1 MLGMIKSLWLIV
13 SEELWKVWC
22 LTAIFLLIA
31 PWHSSDFWTVSY
43 LNSAEFGPSPLL
55 RLNTGKNVKSRRCKV
70 MEFGPFYESHFHVI
84 LRERMD
90 HYGFWLFL
98 NVRRGVG
105 GLLSPLMGL
114 LGKIHVKQTQFKQA
128 SYKFIELVSAAN
140 HLGKAW
146 TGTPPTLHSVDL
158 CLPTRCPLSI
168 GLHKCCRSKCPIGDP
183 NTLHWSVDH
192 NCYLTDKNL

>member
-114 LGKIHVKQTQFKQA
+114 LGKIHVKQTQFNQA
-128 SYKFIELVSAAN
+128 SYKFIELVSAPN
-140 HLGKAW
+140 HLGKACN
-146 TGTPPTLHSVDL
+146 TPFSRFMSAH
-158 CLPTRCPLSI
+158 
-168 GLHKCCRSKCPIGDP
+168 
-183 NTLHWSVDH
+183 
-192 NCYLTDKNL
+192 